1 MRTLW
6 IQLILIIGT
15 LLIAVRLMAGTG
27 QRTLAIRR
35 LGLIAFAGLA
45 ILSILFPSLWT
56 RLAQLVGIGRGTD
69 LILYALVVA
78 FFGFVATTFRRQREA
93 DQRYTRL
100 ARRLALDEAPP
111 PSSATAQPPQ
121 SAPAS
126 PTPDPDPDPGDSAP
140 EDPVS

>member
-6 IQLILIIGT
+6 IQL
-15 LLIAVRLMAGTG
+15 LLIVGTVLIALRLMAGTG
-27 QRTLAIRR
+27 QRTQAIRR
-35 LGLIAFAGLA
+35 LGLLAFAGLA
-45 ILSILFPSLWT
+45 VLSILFPSLWT

-111 PSSATAQPPQ
+111 PPVPPHTAPSAGTHAD
-121 SAPAS
+121 
-126 PTPDPDPDPGDSAP
+126 DPAP
-140 EDPVS
+140 EDPSS

>member
-6 IQLILIIGT
+6 IQL
-15 LLIAVRLMAGTG
+15 LLIVGTVLIALRLMAGTG
-27 QRTLAIRR
+27 QRTQAIRR
-35 LGLIAFAGLA
+35 LGLLAFAGLA
-45 ILSILFPSLWT
+45 VLSILFPSLWT

-111 PSSATAQPPQ
+111 PPTTGPPGEATPP
-121 SAPAS
+121 A
-126 PTPDPDPDPGDSAP
+126 PGDGGPTAST
-140 EDPVS
+140 